1 MGIFVCNDCMDK
13 YLEKYK
19 HFLYTEPKN
28 KVWVECSLCDKTHG
42 LYTHLPTHKEIGETS
57 LEALI
62 KWSDNQVLLLQKQ
75 DQEFLYKLGKEMYEN
90 NDGDTVVSL
99 SAEEVDYLRTII
111 EVKESV

>member
-28 KVWVECSLCDKTHG
+28 KVWAECSLCEKSHG
-42 LYTHLPTHKEIGETS
+42 LYIHLPTHKEIGETP

-62 KWSDNQVLLLQKQ
+62 KWLDNQVLLLQKQ
-75 DQEFLYKLGKEMYEN
+75 DQEFLSRLGRKMCSN
-90 NDGDTVVSL
+90 IQGDTVIL
-99 SAEEVDYLRTII
+99 LTDDEIEYLNEINC
-111 EVKESV
+111 KDK